1 MIPQCEQLPTVLLS
15 LCWWGG
21 TWSLQSPSGWNQ
33 SQTLNISVGRKSAAC
48 WTSGGQTDTRRQHIN
63 AHAQKYDFRCPHSFG
78 RCSLAVCNN
87 SSCSPAAA
95 ASRSALRVI
104 TVIPTRAHR
113 HRLTPSAH
121 MEARSLDRRA
131 RPPRSAPL
139 IAVLLQRGLRDQL
152 GTPASQRQIILD
164 IIAKGGGL
172 KKHAAAR
179 ELNLFY
185 GASHA
190 WTCYKSH

>member
-1 MIPQCEQLPTVLLS
+1 MQHVEHLVDRLTP
-15 LCWWGG
+15 GG
-21 TWSLQSPSGWNQ
+21 S
-33 SQTLNISVGRKSAAC
+33 TLMHMLRNM
-48 WTSGGQTDTRRQHIN
+48 TSGVHIL
-63 AHAQKYDFRCPHSFG
+63 
-78 RCSLAVCNN
+78 LAVVP
-87 SSCSPAAA
+87 SLYATTAPAAAAAA

-104 TVIPTRAHR
+104 TIIPTRAHR

-190 WTCYKSH
+190 

>member
-1 MIPQCEQLPTVLLS
+1 MLEE
-15 LCWWGG
+15 
-21 TWSLQSPSGWNQ
+21 SLQHVEHLVDRLTPGGS
-33 SQTLNISVGRKSAAC
+33 TLMHMLRNM
-48 WTSGGQTDTRRQHIN
+48 TSGVHIL
-63 AHAQKYDFRCPHSFG
+63 
-78 RCSLAVCNN
+78 LAVVP
-87 SSCSPAAA
+87 SLYATTAPAAAAA

-104 TVIPTRAHR
+104 TIIPTRAHR
-113 HRLTPSAH
+113 HRHHLTPSAH

-190 WTCYKSH
+190 

>member
-1 MIPQCEQLPTVLLS
+1 MLEESLQHVEHLVDRLTPGGSTLMHMLRNMTSGVHILLAVVLS
-15 LCWWGG
+15 LYA
-21 TWSLQSPSGWNQ
+21 TTAP
-33 SQTLNISVGRKSAAC
+33 AA
-48 WTSGGQTDTRRQHIN
+48 
-63 AHAQKYDFRCPHSFG
+63 
-78 RCSLAVCNN
+78 
-87 SSCSPAAA
+87 AAA

-190 WTCYKSH
+190 

>member
-1 MIPQCEQLPTVLLS
+1 MLEE
-15 LCWWGG
+15 
-21 TWSLQSPSGWNQ
+21 SLQHVEHLVDRLTPGGS
-33 SQTLNISVGRKSAAC
+33 TLMHMLRNM
-48 WTSGGQTDTRRQHIN
+48 TSGVHIL
-63 AHAQKYDFRCPHSFG
+63 
-78 RCSLAVCNN
+78 LAVVP
-87 SSCSPAAA
+87 SLYATTAPAA

-104 TVIPTRAHR
+104 TIIPTRAHR

-190 WTCYKSH
+190 

>member
-1 MIPQCEQLPTVLLS
+1 MQHVEHLVDRLTP
-15 LCWWGG
+15 GG
-21 TWSLQSPSGWNQ
+21 S
-33 SQTLNISVGRKSAAC
+33 TLMHMLRNM
-48 WTSGGQTDTRRQHIN
+48 TSGVHIL
-63 AHAQKYDFRCPHSFG
+63 
-78 RCSLAVCNN
+78 LAVVP
-87 SSCSPAAA
+87 SLYATTAPAA

-104 TVIPTRAHR
+104 TINPTRAHR

-190 WTCYKSH
+190 

>member
-1 MIPQCEQLPTVLLS
+1 MHMLR
-15 LCWWGG
+15 
-21 TWSLQSPSGWNQ
+21 NM
-33 SQTLNISVGRKSAAC
+33 
-48 WTSGGQTDTRRQHIN
+48 TSGVHIL
-63 AHAQKYDFRCPHSFG
+63 
-78 RCSLAVCNN
+78 LAVVP
-87 SSCSPAAA
+87 SLYATTAPAAAAAA

-190 WTCYKSH
+190 

>member
-1 MIPQCEQLPTVLLS
+1 MQHVEHLADRLTPGGSTLMHMLRNMTYVHVHILLAVVLS
-15 LCWWGG
+15 LCA
-21 TWSLQSPSGWNQ
+21 T
-33 SQTLNISVGRKSAAC
+33 AA
-48 WTSGGQTDTRRQHIN
+48 
-63 AHAQKYDFRCPHSFG
+63 
-78 RCSLAVCNN
+78 
-87 SSCSPAAA
+87 PAAA
-95 ASRSALRVI
+95 AASGSALSFI
-104 TVIPTRAHR
+104 TIIPTPAHR

-121 MEARSLDRRA
+121 IEARSLDRRA

-139 IAVLLQRGLRDQL
+139 IAVLLQRGLWDQL

-190 WTCYKSH
+190 